1 MAGYAA
7 SATLRGGNL
16 RFASWGTGTG
26 PAGPAATEAARP
38 AATEAARAPADA
50 AAAGAPID
58 LVGRPLD
65 QRLGDWL
72 ASLGETW
79 SQTTFFLFD
88 PDSWR

>member
-1 MAGYAA
+1 MVGYAA

-16 RFASWGTGTG
+16 RFASWGTGTE
-26 PAGPAATEAARP
+26 PAGPAATEAARV
-38 AATEAARAPADA
+38 PADA
-50 AAAGAPID
+50 ADAAAPID

-79 SQTTFFLFD
+79 SRTTFFLFD

>member
-16 RFASWGTGTG
+16 RFASWGTGTEPTG
-26 PAGPAATEAARP
+26 PAVVETTIEAGPAATEAPRV
-38 AATEAARAPADA
+38 PADA
-50 AAAGAPID
+50 TAPID

-65 QRLGDWL
+65 QRLGNWL

>member
-16 RFASWGTGTG
+16 RFASWGTGAE
-26 PAGPAATEAARP
+26 PAGPAATVPVVAEAAKVQ
-38 AATEAARAPADA
+38 ADA
-50 AAAGAPID
+50 AAPIE
-58 LVGRPLD
+58 LLGRPLD

-88 PDSWR
+88 PNSWR